1 MDIVKK
7 FLLNNSHSDGKTN
20 TTEHTFQVDYTT
32 PVGKLHTIE
41 AGAKYIIRNNL
52 SDNKL
57 FEAEASV
64 TTTNTTTTVV
74 ASINI

>member
-1 MDIVKK
+1 MEIIEK

-32 PVGKLHTIE
+32 PIGKLHTIE
-41 AGAKYIIRNNL
+41 VGGKYIIRNNL

-57 FEAEASV
+57 FEAKGATDDYEYNNDRS
-64 TTTNTTTTVV
+64 
-74 ASINI
+74 S